1 MSSDH
6 EFWPNGARLA
16 VTVSMQFEAG
26 GQPLSG
32 AGGPITEPIMEG
44 YPGLGQNS
52 FYEYGAREEVPRIL
66 DLLDRHEI
74 PMTPFMIGDAV
85 RRPGRGRRDRPNRQL
100 RLPGLL
106 PCGLRAATRRRVR
119 PALRGGGHPA
129 PDQWTART
137 TSRSGPSTT
146 PAPPPGRPG
155 AGSGQRVPGAQPVTR
170 RVVRDLP
177 LDRPPPPGQ
186 VSDTR

>member
-26 GQPLSG
+26 GQPLSD

-44 YPGLGQNS
+44 YPGLGRNS
-52 FYEYGAREEVPRIL
+52 FYEYGAREEV
-66 DLLDRHEI
+66 
-74 PMTPFMIGDAV
+74 
-85 RRPGRGRRDRPNRQL
+85 
-100 RLPGLL
+100 
-106 PCGLRAATRRRVR
+106 RASSTCSTA
-119 PALRGGGHPA
+119 
-129 PDQWTART
+129 QWTLGHAGT
-137 TSRSGPSTT
+137 AAGSTGSRSG
-146 PAPPPGRPG
+146 
-155 AGSGQRVPGAQPVTR
+155 QRAPGAQPVTR

>member
-52 FYEYGAREEVPRIL
+52 FYEYGAREGVPRIL

-85 RRPGRGRRDRPNRQL
+85 RRHPDVAAEIVRIASFDFPGFSPADYEQQL
-100 RLPGLL
+100 GDGFDQLYAEG
-106 PCGLRAATRRRVR
+106 ATRRRISGPQERHRAVDPR
-119 PALRGGGHPA
+119 PRRHRRRVDRGPA
-129 PDQWTART
+129 PV
-137 TSRSGPSTT
+137 SGF
-146 PAPPPGRPG
+146 PGR
-155 AGSGQRVPGAQPVTR
+155 SR
-170 RVVRDLP
+170 
-177 LDRPPPPGQ
+177 
-186 VSDTR
+186 

>member
-6 EFWPNGARLA
+6 ESWPNGARLA

-52 FYEYGAREEVPRIL
+52 FYEYGAREEVPPA
-66 DLLDRHEI
+66 DYEQ
-74 PMTPFMIGDAV
+74 
-85 RRPGRGRRDRPNRQL
+85 QL
-100 RLPGLL
+100 VDGFDQLYAEG
-106 PCGLRAATRRRVR
+106 ATRCRISGPQER
-119 PALRGGGHPA
+119 
-129 PDQWTART
+129 
-137 TSRSGPSTT
+137 SRSGPSTT
-146 PAPPPGRPG
+146 PTPPPGRPG
-155 AGSGQRVPGAQPVTR
+155 AGSGQRAPGAQPVTR